1 MASTFSQIYIHLVF
15 SVKHREALIDKE
27 MKDELLKF
35 IAGIFG
41 KKNHKLLAINA
52 MPDHIHIFF
61 DMNPDVRLMDLVRE
75 IKANSSRFIHSAF
88 PGKIKF
94 QWQEGYGA
102 FSYAQSQKKIVINYI
117 MNQEEHHRK
126 RSFRDEYIEF
136 LKRYEITYDERYIFD
151 LKK

>member
-15 SVKHREALIDKE
+15 SVKHREALIDE
-27 MKDELLKF
+27 DMKNELLKF
-35 IAGIFG
+35 IAGIIN

-75 IKANSSRFIHSAF
+75 IKANSSRFINSVF
-88 PGKIKF
+88 PRKGKF

-102 FSYAQSQKKIVINYI
+102 FSYAQSQKMIVINYI
-117 MNQEEHHRK
+117 INQEEHHRK
-126 RSFRDEYIEF
+126 RSFWDEYIEF
-136 LKRYEITYDERYIFD
+136 LNRYEITYDEKYIFD
-151 LKK
+151 LKE